1 MEILQKERKKQLQ
14 AAMLARDSR
23 DIEPLRTAL
32 EAGKAA
38 ALDEREDI
46 QPAGRLLHQLEE
58 RQQLLAFTHVLR
70 EDAEALL
77 AATSR
82 DEVKSRLMDC
92 MKISLDQGFQAE
104 ILTDFHYHNL
114 AFCRQ
119 MRFSPEQSSTL
130 LSVMA
135 TVHEKA
141 VVKERMSVV
150 NAFRLFEE
158 LLERHSN
165 QRPPF
170 NVGVFS
176 HAEGAAIRAYAR
188 RTFFRHYKMYL
199 FAYIRQ
205 HELSLE
211 AVELPVAPAIPALQ
225 PLAEGHEVDAS
236 MIPELREVFGLFRE
250 DAETA
255 ALASSRPQSKERL
268 SAVASVTPERSEV
281 QEEISAAMDAA
292 VQGQLGSIFERMQQ
306 VPVPGS

>member
-1 MEILQKERKKQLQ
+1 
-14 AAMLARDSR
+14 
-23 DIEPLRTAL
+23 
-32 EAGKAA
+32 
-38 ALDEREDI
+38 
-46 QPAGRLLHQLEE
+46 
-58 RQQLLAFTHVLR
+58 
-70 EDAEALL
+70 
-77 AATSR
+77 
-82 DEVKSRLMDC
+82 
-92 MKISLDQGFQAE
+92 
-104 ILTDFHYHNL
+104 
-114 AFCRQ
+114 

-292 VQGQLGSIFERMQQ
+292 VQGQLGSIFER
-306 VPVPGS
+306 